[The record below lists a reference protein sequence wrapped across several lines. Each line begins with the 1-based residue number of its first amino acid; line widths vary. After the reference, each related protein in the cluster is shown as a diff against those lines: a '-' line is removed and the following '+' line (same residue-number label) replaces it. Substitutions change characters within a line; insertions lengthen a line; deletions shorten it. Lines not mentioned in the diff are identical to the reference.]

1 MLQYQHGLERVPGDT
16 SLDILKFSEETQSIE
31 AEERLRQLYI
41 KARYRGNAEKE
52 EALEA
57 ERILEMLSKQGRIR
71 NQDSGL
77 NISIVDD
84 IIDANDAV

>member
-1 MLQYQHGLERVPGDT
+1 M
-16 SLDILKFSEETQSIE
+16 
-31 AEERLRQLYI
+31 YI
-41 KARYRGNAEKE
+41 KARYKGDAEKE

-77 NISIVDD
+77 NIGIVDD
-84 IIDANDAV
+84 IIDSNDAV